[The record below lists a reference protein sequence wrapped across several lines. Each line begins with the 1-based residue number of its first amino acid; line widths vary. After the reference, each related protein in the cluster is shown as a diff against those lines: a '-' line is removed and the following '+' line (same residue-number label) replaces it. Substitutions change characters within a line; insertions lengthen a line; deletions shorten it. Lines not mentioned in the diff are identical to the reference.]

1 MMTSFDASDNSPDCP
16 DLSGP
21 RRRLSS
27 VALVV
32 SIIVARLPISRQEGA
47 SASTGPFA
55 ELVHNCDQ
63 FDTNQLPPPK
73 PIVTISIPALNWPRV
88 TMFGMRILSRP
99 SLRWA
104 APLAIVLVVAG
115 TGLVASTATA
125 QPHLPPTTPEQ
136 LLVDLQNA
144 SVDNLSGSVDQEA
157 NLGIPEIPD
166 TGGSDTSEFNSLLTG
181 KHRLGVWFSDPD
193 KARIALYR
201 DLGESD
207 VIRNGTDVWI
217 WSSSENKATHR
228 TVSPDERATP
238 EPSEAPKTPQE
249 AAQRILEAIGPTT
262 ELSIDSTVTVAGRP
276 AYDLVARPKDER
288 SLVTEARLAVDGE
301 THLPLRAEVFAGD
314 TTVFRVAYTEI
325 DFAQPDPKVFEFTP
339 PPGAEVTEVP
349 AESTAP
355 NSTPGERTP
364 DQTDAPKVV
373 GEGWTTVVVSKV
385 PTGPDSG
392 SDQADEQLRAFLQ
405 QLPRVSGS
413 WGSGRLLSGTAFT
426 AVVTD
431 DGRLAIGS
439 VPPELLYAALEK

>member
-1 MMTSFDASDNSPDCP
+1 
-16 DLSGP
+16 
-21 RRRLSS
+21 
-27 VALVV
+27 
-32 SIIVARLPISRQEGA
+32 
-47 SASTGPFA
+47 
-55 ELVHNCDQ
+55 
-63 FDTNQLPPPK
+63 
-73 PIVTISIPALNWPRV
+73 
-88 TMFGMRILSRP
+88 MFGMRILSRP

-115 TGLVASTATA
+115 TGLVTSTATA

-136 LLVDLQNA
+136 LLIDLQNV

-166 TGGSDTSEFNSLLTG
+166 SGGSDTSEFNSLLTG
-181 KHRLGVWFSDPD
+181 KNRLGVWFSDPD
-193 KARIALYR
+193 KARIALYS

-217 WSSSENKATHR
+217 WSSSQNKATHR
-228 TVSPDERATP
+228 TVSPDELATP
-238 EPSEAPKTPQE
+238 EPGQSEAPRTPQE

-276 AYDLVARPKDER
+276 AYDLVARPNDER

-314 TTVFRVAYTEI
+314 ATVFRVAYTEI

-339 PPGAEVTEVP
+339 PPGAEVTEAP
-349 AESTAP
+349 AESPAP
-355 NSTPGERTP
+355 KSTPGEPTP
-364 DQTDAPKVV
+364 DQADAPKVV
-373 GEGWTTVVVSKV
+373 GDGWTTVVVSKV
-385 PTGPDSG
+385 PTGQDSSTG
-392 SDQADEQLRAFLQ
+392 QADEQLRAFLQ
-405 QLPRVSGS
+405 QLPQVSGS

-426 AVVTD
+426 AVITD

>member
-1 MMTSFDASDNSPDCP
+1 MA
-16 DLSGP
+16 
-21 RRRLSS
+21 
-27 VALVV
+27 
-32 SIIVARLPISRQEGA
+32 ISRQEGA
-47 SASTGPFA
+47 SASTEPFA
-55 ELVHNCDQ
+55 ELVQNRDQ
-63 FDTNQLPPPK
+63 FDTNQLPPLQR
-73 PIVTISIPALNWPRV
+73 IVTLSIPPLNWARV

-136 LLVDLQNA
+136 LLIDLQNV
-144 SVDNLSGSVDQEA
+144 SVDSLSGTVDQEA

-166 TGGSDTSEFNSLLTG
+166 TGGSDTSEFNSLLSG

-193 KARIALYR
+193 KARVALYR
-201 DLGESD
+201 ELGESD

-217 WSSSENKATHR
+217 WSSSENKAIHR
-228 TVSPDERATP
+228 TVSPDEQATP
-238 EPSEAPKTPQE
+238 EPGSSEAPKTPQE

-276 AYDLVARPKDER
+276 AYDLVARPKDDR
-288 SLVTEARLAVDGE
+288 SLVTEARIAVDGE

-325 DFAQPDPKVFEFTP
+325 DFGQPDPKVFEFTP
-339 PPGAEVTEVP
+339 PPGAEVKEAP

-355 NSTPGERTP
+355 KSTPSEPTP
-364 DQTDAPKVV
+364 DQADAPKVV
-373 GEGWTTVVVSKV
+373 GEGWTTVVVSKL
-385 PTGPDSG
+385 PAGPDSG
-392 SDQADEQLRAFLQ
+392 SGQADEQLRAFLQ
-405 QLPRVSGS
+405 QLPQVSGA

-426 AVVTD
+426 AVITD